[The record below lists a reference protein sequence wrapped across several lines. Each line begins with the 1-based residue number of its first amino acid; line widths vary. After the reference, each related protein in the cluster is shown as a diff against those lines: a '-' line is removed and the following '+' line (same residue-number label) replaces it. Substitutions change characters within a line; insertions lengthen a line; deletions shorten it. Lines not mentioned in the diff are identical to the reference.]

1 VEARGRPRRAAQAQ
15 RRRATSIGARLTPHS
30 VSAWV
35 SPALTHAQ
43 RDHRLKYHPLTGT
56 GTGTYGTGTGTGTG
70 TGILITITI
79 PSLHRPH

>member
-1 VEARGRPRRAAQAQ
+1 
-15 RRRATSIGARLTPHS
+15 
-30 VSAWV
+30 V